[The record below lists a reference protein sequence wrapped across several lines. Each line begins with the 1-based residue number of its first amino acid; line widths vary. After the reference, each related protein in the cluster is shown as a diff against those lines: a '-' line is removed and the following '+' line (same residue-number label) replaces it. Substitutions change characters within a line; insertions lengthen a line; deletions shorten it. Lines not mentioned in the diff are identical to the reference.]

1 MAGIGCGI
9 ITFPMLIQHLLEG
22 FGWRGC
28 FLILSGVVL
37 NLCVCGAIMRPM
49 SSDKVSVFSPSAY
62 VDTEQVVCVYRYSGI
77 LSTVLLLDVWFSFLC
92 RH

>member
-1 MAGIGCGI
+1 MYTDIVVSCQLCCYLM
-9 ITFPMLIQHLLEG
+9 FG
-22 FGWRGC
+22 F
-28 FLILSGVVL
+28 LS
-37 NLCVCGAIMRPM
+37 
-49 SSDKVSVFSPSAY
+49 Y